1 MEGGRRA
8 GRSQL
13 SEDRERQAK
22 LVADRKRE
30 GENEDWS
37 PLCYRDIFFPG
48 AALTGHSC
56 QAGHQ
61 DGKVGG
67 ELLKVFLG
75 IVLLDVSNCPTVRSW
90 FPQCLTP
97 CICLILYT
105 IVQKL
110 AKVRVE
116 P

>member
-1 MEGGRRA
+1 MKIGHI
-8 GRSQL
+8 S
-13 SEDRERQAK
+13 
-22 LVADRKRE
+22 
-30 GENEDWS
+30 
-37 PLCYRDIFFPG
+37 LCYRDIFFPG

-110 AKVRVE
+110 AEVRVE